1 MSDSQMND
9 AKGSNSS
16 GVPVWFWIV
25 AGVALVWNLMGM
37 MAFIADSMITQEAL
51 ASLVENDKMT
61 QERMDLMLATPLW
74 AKIAFGAATIGGL
87 IGCIGLLMRQ
97 SWAQF
102 MFAISL
108 AGVLAQQ
115 AYMFLISGLTP
126 MLATAEIVLPMLVL
140 VIAIAL
146 IPFSMMASKRGWL
159 S

>member
-1 MSDSQMND
+1 MSDSQMSD

-25 AGVALVWNLMGM
+25 AGVALAWNLIGM
-37 MAFIADSMITQEAL
+37 MMFIGDSMITQEAL
-51 ASLVENDKMT
+51 ASMVENNKMT
-61 QERMDLMLATPLW
+61 QERMDLMLATPIW

-87 IGCIGLLMRQ
+87 IGCLGLLMRQ

-102 MFAISL
+102 MLVISL
-108 AGVLAQQ
+108 AGILAQQ
-115 AYMFLISGLTP
+115 AYMYLISGLTP
-126 MLATAEIVLPMLVL
+126 MLATDEIVVSTLVL